1 MNKRR
6 MMIALALAIAFLISG
21 VTLVAC
27 DDEYECKARRAV
39 DNDNAE
45 LRVFF
50 DDFEEELD
58 TDVWNVHH
66 EIRKGGY
73 WDSEQ
78 AFVEDGNL
86 VLRTVEKDG
95 SYFSGAID
103 TMSNFE
109 RVF

>member
-27 DDEYECKARRAV
+27 DDEYESKARRAV

-50 DDFEEELD
+50 DDFEENIL
-58 TDVWNVHH
+58 
-66 EIRKGGY
+66 
-73 WDSEQ
+73 
-78 AFVEDGNL
+78 
-86 VLRTVEKDG
+86 
-95 SYFSGAID
+95 
-103 TMSNFE
+103 
-109 RVF
+109 